1 MVEIYAD
8 KPRRQEKFMKKT
20 FQAYVEYDLDYSGYV
35 VDVPSLP
42 GCMSQGKTKREAIRN
57 VRDAIEGYLAVLKK
71 REQRTV
77 PIADLGL
84 TRVQVAF

>member
-1 MVEIYAD
+1 MRKD
-8 KPRRQEKFMKKT
+8 DMKKT
-20 FQAYVEYDLDYSGYV
+20 FQAYLEYDLDYNGYV
-35 VDVPSLP
+35 VDVPNLP

-84 TRVQVAF
+84 TRVQIAF